1 MKAWK
6 VASGEVSNPVLFDFL
21 IGTGKPV
28 LISTGMSPLAEIDE
42 AVRRVQAPLAVMQC
56 TTAYPCPPEKL
67 GLNLIPFFR
76 ERYGCAV
83 GLSDHSGTIYPG
95 LAALTLGAEVLE
107 VHVTLS
113 REAFGPDVPAS
124 LTTAELRQLVEG
136 VRFLERA
143 LPVDKDA
150 MADEMEPL
158 RKMFTKSVVAR
169 ADLLEG
175 TVLAPEHLV
184 VKKPGGGIPA
194 ARMGE
199 LIGRRLRRSLK
210 TDEQLREEDV

>member
-1 MKAWK
+1 
-6 VASGEVSNPVLFDFL
+6 
-21 IGTGKPV
+21 
-28 LISTGMSPLAEIDE
+28 
-42 AVRRVQAPLAVMQC
+42 MQC

-67 GLNLIPFFR
+67 GLNMIPFFR

-150 MADEMEPL
+150 MAVEMEPL
-158 RKMFTKSVVAR
+158 RRMFTKSVVAR
-169 ADLLEG
+169 RDLPEG
-175 TVLAPEHLV
+175 TVLAPEHLA

-194 ARMGE
+194 ARMAE
-199 LIGRRLRRSLK
+199 LIGGRLRRAIK
-210 TDEQLREEDV
+210 ADEALRFEDL